1 MFNLGIFL
9 LIIISITYTA
19 FWLKSATLMLFS
31 FALGILFVVSVCSV
45 ILRCSKVRGSLQV
58 PIEISEKGRE
68 NLVKVTLHNG
78 TSGILPRVA
87 VVFVVKDAIGG
98 TTKRFLRKIS
108 SVPTGESV
116 YVESIVFPEMG
127 RYKIFLKKIRVCDV
141 TGLAYGSVWTR
152 SVANIQ
158 VMPGFFQIPVLRTEA
173 TKNFYGEADSYDE
186 RLPGYDNSEI
196 FQIREYQRGDR
207 LQHVHWKLTAKHDEL
222 VVKEHSLPKSCPVV
236 LLLDYEP
243 GLPGGKRKRVS
254 PFLEAAASLS
264 FSMMEVGC
272 PQYIAWYDR
281 AQKDILRV
289 RVDDEES
296 LFYFV
301 GILADIR
308 FGKCGGELAEL
319 YRDRYRAETYVRE
332 YVLDEKLVLKSGT
345 EIVKK
350 MERRNLEKTLTEME
364 LIL

>member
-1 MFNLGIFL
+1 MFSLGIFL
-9 LIIISITYTA
+9 LIIFAITYMA
-19 FWLKSATLMLFS
+19 FWLENATLMLFA

-45 ILRCSKVRGSLQV
+45 ILCCSKVRGSLQV

-68 NLVKVTLHNG
+68 NLVKVTISNG
-78 TSGILPRVA
+78 TSGTLPRVA
-87 VVFVVKDAIGG
+87 VLFVVKDTTRG

-108 SVPTGESV
+108 SVPTGESE

-127 RYKIFLKKIRVCDV
+127 RYKLFLRKIRVCDV

-158 VMPGFFQIPVLRTEA
+158 VMPGFFRIPVLRTEA

-236 LLLDYEP
+236 LLLDYRP
-243 GLPGGKRKRVS
+243 GIWGGQRRRILP
-254 PFLEAAASLS
+254 FMEAAASLS

-272 PQYIAWYDR
+272 PHYIAWYDR

-296 LFYFV
+296 MFYFV
-301 GILADIR
+301 GILTDIR
-308 FGKCGGELAEL
+308 FGRCRSELAEL
-319 YRDRYRAETYVRE
+319 YGDKYRMETYVRE
-332 YVLDEKLVLKSGT
+332 FVLDEKLVLKNGS
-345 EIVKK
+345 EVINKIAA
-350 MERRNLEKTLTEME
+350 RNVEKTLTEME
-364 LIL
+364 LVL

>member
-9 LIIISITYTA
+9 LIIIAIVYTA
-19 FWLKSATLMLFS
+19 FLLKSATLMLFA
-31 FALGILFVVSVCSV
+31 FVLGILFVVSVCSV
-45 ILRCSKVRGSLQV
+45 ILRCLKVKGSLQV

-68 NLVKVTLHNG
+68 SLVKVTFLNC
-78 TSGILPRVA
+78 TSGTLPRVA
-87 VVFVVKDAIGG
+87 VLFVVKDTIRG
-98 TTKRFLRKIS
+98 TTTRFLRKIA
-108 SVPTGESV
+108 SVPTGESE

-127 RYKIFLKKIRVCDV
+127 RYKLVLRKIRVCDV
-141 TGLAYGSVWTR
+141 TGLAYGSVWMK

-173 TKNFYGEADSYDE
+173 TKNFYGEADCFDE
-186 RLPGYDNSEI
+186 RIPGYDTSEI

-236 LLLDYEP
+236 LLLDYRP
-243 GLPGGKRKRVS
+243 GLLGGQRKRIL
-254 PFLEAAASLS
+254 PFMEAAASLS

-272 PQYIAWYDR
+272 PHYIAWYDR

-296 LFYFV
+296 MFYFV

-308 FGKCGGELAEL
+308 FGRCDGGLAEL
-319 YRDRYRAETYVRE
+319 YRDKYRMETYVRE
-332 YVLDEKLVLKSGT
+332 FVLDEKLVLKSGN
-345 EIVKK
+345 EIINKISAQNV
-350 MERRNLEKTLTEME
+350 EKTLTEME
-364 LIL
+364 LVL